1 MSFFDTPDYLE
12 LPESLII
19 ACNEDDKDNVSSE
32 SGGGASSGGSLGSIP
47 NTCGITSTSATSLET
62 SNDSISSEH
71 GSDKTVLKKPK
82 EENVVQGNQP
92 LSTITRDTTIESNI
106 RYSHTSIDGTF
117 QAVSLNSGKLD
128 TLELQRNKTNN
139 SSISPT
145 KSRGPRDD
153 PVSFGWKT
161 KAVIYGSVFSCI
173 GYFIYTYWHI
183 ILMSLVALFFYEM
196 WDLYSARKRKNSI
209 KRSD

>member
-19 ACNEDDKDNVSSE
+19 ACNEEDKDNVSSE

-47 NTCGITSTSATSLET
+47 NTCGIASTSATSLET
-62 SNDSISSEH
+62 SNDSISSEQ
-71 GSDKTVLKKPK
+71 GSDKTVQKKPK
-82 EENVVQGNQP
+82 EGNAVQGNQT
-92 LSTITRDTTIESNI
+92 LSTITRDTTIGSNTI
-106 RYSHTSIDGTF
+106 YSHTSNDGTF
-117 QAVSLNSGKLD
+117 QAVSLNSGRLD
-128 TLELQRNKTNN
+128 TLEVQRNKTNQH
-139 SSISPT
+139 SVSPT
-145 KSRGPRDD
+145 KIKGPKHD

>member
-71 GSDKTVLKKPK
+71 GSEKTVLKKPK
-82 EENVVQGNQP
+82 DGNIIQGNQT
-92 LSTITRDTTIESNI
+92 LSTITRDTTIRSND
-106 RYSHTSIDGTF
+106 RYSDVFTDDTLQPI
-117 QAVSLNSGKLD
+117 SLNSGKID
-128 TLELQRNKTNN
+128 THELQGNKTNN
-139 SSISPT
+139 SSISP
-145 KSRGPRDD
+145 KKMKGPRDD